1 MVPTLQRM
9 VRLLT
14 TEDQREVAL
23 QNRSFMPAPAGMRK
37 EGAMLPI
44 RGVYE
49 VAIRVRELP
58 S

>member
-1 MVPTLQRM
+1 M